1 MRRPFCLLILA
12 AGLLLGTASVADAF
26 PPNSRLHHQPVPVV
40 TPGPRVAPRVFVAP
54 QAQSLSFRSPYYVN
68 PYYGAGFRSS
78 VNGLSTL
85 GVLYPF
91 LQSWAGA
98 GGGFG
103 FNPFVPGWTGGF
115 GYNPFVSGWYGGF
128 GYRPGFF
135 YGVNDPSGGNLFYS
149 YPGYYFWPGTP

>member
-40 TPGPRVAPRVFVAP
+40 TPGVPFAQRVPIAPRVFVAP
-54 QAQSLSFRSPYYVN
+54 QAHSLSFRSPFYGN
-68 PYYGAGFRSS
+68 PYYGAGYRSA

-85 GVLYPF
+85 GVLYPY
-91 LQSWAGA
+91 LYSWAGA

-103 FNPFVPGWTGGF
+103 
-115 GYNPFVSGWYGGF
+115 YNPFAPGLYGSGWYGGF
-128 GYRPGFF
+128 GYSPGFF

-149 YPGYYFWPGTP
+149 YPGYYFWPGNP